1 LSVEKVHRQ
10 RGAVWRVRWRDELG
24 RERSKV
30 LGTKRDADAFD
41 AEVRRRRRTGE
52 LATMDAGKETL
63 ADFATEWWAL
73 YAVPNLAPKT
83 LKVYADLWD
92 RYVLP
97 RLGGYR
103 LRNLT
108 PEVLARFRAD
118 LAASEVGDPTIRK
131 LMSIVQGVLQR
142 AVEWHRLTTNPAL
155 AVRKPVQRRT
165 RRIEP
170 PSPLAVERMRA
181 RLRADGRMR
190 DATLVCVLAY
200 AGLRPG
206 EALALEWQNVGDRR
220 ILVEGAV
227 SLGAVKE
234 TKTRQTRSVRLLAP
248 LATELAEWRLACG
261 RPDAKTLVFP
271 GREGR
276 PWADHDWRNWR
287 KRVYAPVAA
296 EVHLDGSRPY
306 DLRHAFCS
314 LLIAEGLSLVEIAQ
328 QAGHS
333 PAMTLATYAHVIEEL
348 AGTERR
354 PAETVIRDAREQLAS
369 ESAPRL
375 RKRPR

>member
-1 LSVEKVHRQ
+1 MSIEKVQRQ
-10 RGAVWRVRWRDELG
+10 GGAVWRVRWRDELN

-30 LGTKRDADAFD
+30 LGTKRDAEAFD
-41 AEVRRRRRTGE
+41 AEVRRRKRTGE

-63 ADFATEWWAL
+63 ANFAEEWWRL

-92 RYVLP
+92 RYALP
-97 RLGGYR
+97 RLGGYP
-103 LRNLT
+103 LRSLT

-118 LAASEVGDPTIRK
+118 LAAAGVGDPTIRK
-131 LMSIVQGVLQR
+131 LLSIVQGVLQR
-142 AVEWHRLTTNPAL
+142 AVEWHRLTTNPAR
-155 AVRKPVQRRT
+155 AVRKPPQKRM

-181 RLRADGRMR
+181 RLRANGRLR

-206 EALALEWQNVGDRR
+206 EALALEWRHIGDRT
-220 ILVEGAV
+220 ILVEAALA
-227 SLGAVKE
+227 LGTVKE

-248 LATELAEWRLACG
+248 LASDLAEWRLACG
-261 RPDAKTLVFP
+261 RPDEGTLVFP
-271 GREGR
+271 RAEGQ
-276 PWADHDWRNWR
+276 PWSDHHWRNWR
-287 KRVYAPVAA
+287 KRVYAPVAS
-296 EVHLDGSRPY
+296 EVQLDGSPPY

-314 LLIAEGLSLVEIAQ
+314 LLIAEGMSVVEIAQ
-328 QAGHS
+328 HAGHS
-333 PAMTLATYAHVIEEL
+333 PAMTLDTYGHVIDEL

-354 PAETVIRDAREQLAS
+354 PAEDVIREAREAVALGARAS
-369 ESAPRL
+369 L
-375 RKRPR
+375 RGRR